1 MDAGTS
7 TFLNRVRVALLTEW
21 DPIGIQEIPE
31 AHDEYDSYAPDIC
44 ELLMGN
50 QTIDSVFD
58 YLWQLETDHMGLTG
72 DQMRT
77 RAFAEQLIRMKADFV

>member
-7 TFLNRVRVALLTEW
+7 TLLNRVRVALLTEW

-31 AHDEYDSYAPDIC
+31 ARDEYDSYAPGIC
-44 ELLMGN
+44 ELLMRNETSG
-50 QTIDSVFD
+50 SVFD

-72 DQMRT
+72 DQVRT
-77 RAFAEQLIRMKADFV
+77 HAFAERLVRMRADFV